1 MLSGF
6 GPPHARAPADAEV
19 EHAPQ
24 LLLVDVAGEPAEDER
39 ALPRVP
45 LDLCVAAGGE
55 DALEVAGDAAA
66 RHVRESE
73 GAAAQPPGHTE
84 VERRRCEQVGAV
96 VVLLLEDAADE
107 RKAIGVDAGRREAE
121 DDVARLD
128 PGAVDQRLAVDASD
142 TGRCEVE
149 LALLIHV
156 RHLRRLAADQR
167 DTRRAADLR
176 RALDELSD
184 LLELDPGG
192 GDIVEQHERLGA
204 AGDDVV
210 DAVRSHVGAAVAQ
223 QAAGTRDHRLRADGV
238 RRGGKQARLV
248 ERMECREGAEALR
261 PRRFDRGAQPFDDRP
276 GRGERNAGRV
286 VRALLLAHGPS
297 LWVLLDEQLAEEL
310 RPALRAAADEA
321 DDGFADLHAGS
332 VAGGVEDLRE
342 GLRLA
347 RRVVR
352 LEVQL
357 RKPQRVALRE
367 ELVDPLARRV
377 ELEPVA
383 GVGGGERAPAP
394 LREDLFDPPAG
405 GVGLEPV
412 AGVGGDE
419 RAPAAMLLD
428 PKVVLLRARYGGLE
442 LVLVEHETE
451 VVDPRCRPLA
461 RLDDDVHRALLELGQ
476 PELEAQRVE
485 LAPGDPRLVRR
496 ELLADPP
503 VASDELERELADVA
517 RLDLANAARDEVIV
531 EELHRRPSC
540 RTADLSRGARRRR
553 APSRRSSRRGR
564 APVPVARSRGRVTA
578 GRPGQPSVRCARGVP
593 DRARPEADA
602 RAAPTRATCCRAAS
616 VRARRRRSRG
626 SAGSTPAR
634 RGARPARGRRAR
646 SWRSDSRS

>member
-383 GVGGGERAPAP
+383 GVGG
-394 LREDLFDPPAG
+394 
-405 GVGLEPV
+405 
-412 AGVGGDE
+412 DE

-553 APSRRSSRRGR
+553 APSRRSSRRSR

-602 RAAPTRATCCRAAS
+602 RAAPTRATGCRAAS

>member
-6 GPPHARAPADAEV
+6 GLPHDRAPADAEV

-24 LLLVDVAGEPAEDER
+24 LLLVDVAGEAAEDER

-55 DALEVAGDAAA
+55 DALEVAEDAAA

-128 PGAVDQRLAVDASD
+128 PGAVDQRLAVDDSD

-192 GDIVEQHERLGA
+192 GDIVEQHERLRA

-383 GVGGGERAPAP
+383 GVGG
-394 LREDLFDPPAG
+394 
-405 GVGLEPV
+405 
-412 AGVGGDE
+412 DE

-540 RTADLSRGARRRR
+540 RTADLSRGTRRRR

-593 DRARPEADA
+593 DRRRPEADA

-646 SWRSDSRS
+646 SWRSGSRS